1 MVTVAFAVSES
12 VVMVLEPD
20 DLLIEL
26 EIDVEQD
33 ESL

>member
-12 VVMVLEPD
+12 VVNVLEPD